1 MATTR
6 ERGVLGEDFA
16 VSKLI
21 SDGYTVIE
29 RNWRS
34 SHYEIDIIAEKG
46 DILAFVEVKTRAQ
59 NALGTP
65 AEAVTKPQRRRIALA
80 AVAYMK
86 RRGIYLSGQLQ
97 PRFDIFEVVT
107 ERANSPAVT
116 RFNHITGAYSTE
128 GLHVFI

>member
-6 ERGVLGEDFA
+6 ERGTLGEDFA
-16 VSKLI
+16 VSELKK
-21 SDGYTVIE
+21 DGYTILE

-46 DILAFVEVKTRAQ
+46 DILAFLEVKTRAE
-59 NALGTP
+59 NSLGTP
-65 AEAVTKPQRRRIALA
+65 AEAVSKPQRRRIALA

-86 RRGIYLSGQLQ
+86 QRGIYLSGRFQ

-116 RFNHITGAYSTE
+116 RFDHLAGAYTTE
-128 GLHVFI
+128 GLNVFI